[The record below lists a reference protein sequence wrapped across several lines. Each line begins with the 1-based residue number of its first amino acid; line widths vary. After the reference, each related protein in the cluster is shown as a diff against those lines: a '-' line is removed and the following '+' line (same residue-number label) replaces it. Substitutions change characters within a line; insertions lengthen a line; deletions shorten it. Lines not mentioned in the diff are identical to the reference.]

1 MQNNVLTWLHMNAI
15 DVTYMY
21 TDINREGQMQ
31 PVSEYTWSYISSK
44 FFKMYSTKAVYSR
57 PYDLKTYNR
66 SCYAQN
72 KSASWQNPPIAPPAP
87 PARKFD
93 TSINFGFNQWQIN
106 NAS

>member
-1 MQNNVLTWLHMNAI
+1 MQNNVLTRLHMNAI

-21 TDINREGQMQ
+21 THLPREGRMIRSS
-31 PVSEYTWSYISSK
+31 VFNWSYIRREIVGRL
-44 FFKMYSTKAVYSR
+44 AR
-57 PYDLKTYNR
+57 RARNR
-66 SCYAQN
+66 LAFVARVPLSLATFYEN
-72 KSASWQNPPIAPPAP
+72 WVHPPVAPPVAP